1 MNSSDLVHY
10 LKQHIGDRIFL
21 NANDQE
27 PYVLESVER
36 DYIKLAQSKRY
47 ANSPIETFVVPL
59 TAIVS
64 VQEIDGIPGVI
75 LYLVK

>member
-21 NANDQE
+21 NANDQK

-36 DYIKLAQSKRY
+36 DYIRLAQTKNHVRS
-47 ANSPIETFVVPL
+47 SIETFVVPL

-64 VQEIDGIPGVI
+64 VQKIDGVPGVI
-75 LYLVK
+75 